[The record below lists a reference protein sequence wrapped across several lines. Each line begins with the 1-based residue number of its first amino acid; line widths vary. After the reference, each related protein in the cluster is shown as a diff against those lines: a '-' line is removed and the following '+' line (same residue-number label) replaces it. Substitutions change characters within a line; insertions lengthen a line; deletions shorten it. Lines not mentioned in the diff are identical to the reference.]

1 MHRCL
6 FCEFISGETPCK
18 KAYEDDQVS
27 SFIDWNRLDGIHVVA
42 YPKKHIGLRDKN
54 SEEYKTAHNNL
65 YNSIPKIVEYSN
77 IADGYELLLED
88 DERSIGQDEEHLHIH
103 IIGKSKS

>member
-18 KAYEDDQVS
+18 KAYEDDMVS

-42 YPKKHIGLRDKN
+42 YPRKHIGLRVKD
-54 SEEYKTAHNNL
+54 SEEYKTAHDYL
-65 YNSIPKIVEYSN
+65 YNSIPKIVEFSN

-103 IIGKSKS
+103 IIGKLKS